1 MSNRYTAEFED
12 KVSEWALAR
21 IPPKR
26 HAHVIGVVEMADKLA
41 RLYAPQDVILVRLAG
56 WIHDS
61 AKADSDAELL
71 ALAEHYGVDI
81 SDFDRRVPMLLHGI
95 VAYHMA
101 NDVFAL
107 NDDRLATACHY
118 HTTGA
123 PGMSLTDKIVM
134 LADSVE
140 TNTRDYPGV
149 EAIRRAALDDLDAA
163 VKLLVQR
170 TLIYLMERDRL
181 IDPCVIAVWNEL
193 VSA

>member
-1 MSNRYTAEFED
+1 MSDRYTAEFEA
-12 KVSEWALAR
+12 KVREWALAR

-26 HAHVIGVVEMADKLA
+26 HPHVMGVVEMANRLA
-41 RLYAPQDVILVRLAG
+41 RLYAPQDVMLVRLAG

-71 ALAEHYGVDI
+71 ALAEDYGVNI
-81 SDFDRRVPMLLHGI
+81 SDFERRVPMLLHGI

-101 NDVFAL
+101 NDVFAF
-107 NDDRLATACHY
+107 NDERLATACHC

-123 PGMSLTDKIVM
+123 PGMNITDKIVM
-134 LADSVE
+134 LSDSIE

-149 EAIRRAALDDLDAA
+149 DEIRRAALDDLDTA

-170 TLIYLMERDRL
+170 TLSYLMEKDRL
-181 IDPCVIAVWNEL
+181 IDPRVIAVWNEL
-193 VSA
+193 VSS